1 MRKNMYS
8 KLIPLAIER
17 NTTIFSVFFFFLLG
31 ISIGTFMELM
41 LSAQD
46 KNELFQYLNANL
58 FTENI
63 TSLPQI
69 FINSLGNNL
78 GLLILI
84 ALSGITVIGFPVAL
98 LSVAYKGITL
108 GFSSALLLET
118 LSLKG
123 IILILLTIVPQNII
137 LIPTFLLAAACA
149 INFAR
154 DAISAR
160 KTGIKKNLTNNAGS
174 YLVYYI
180 LFSIVLL
187 AGCLIESFICPILLQ
202 LIG

>member
-1 MRKNMYS
+1 MKKNMYS

-17 NTTIFSVFFFFLLG
+17 NTTIFSVLFFFLVG

-46 KNELFQYLNANL
+46 KNELSQYLNANL
-58 FTENI
+58 FAENI

-98 LSVAYKGITL
+98 LSVAYKGVTL

-123 IILILLTIVPQNII
+123 IVLILLTIVPQNII

-149 INFAR
+149 INFAGN
-154 DAISAR
+154 AISAR
-160 KTGIKKNLTNNAGS
+160 KTGIKKNLTNNVGS